1 MVVTGAA
8 GFIGS
13 HLVERLLDSGH
24 EVVGIDS
31 FEDYYPRRFK
41 DANIAEVRAA
51 ERFTLLEENLL
62 RMAADG
68 SAGGSRLDEVVA
80 GADCVFH
87 LAAQAG
93 VRASWGETFRIYTDN
108 NVLATQMVLE
118 SCRRQGVPKVVYASS
133 SSVYG
138 DTDELPMH
146 EEANCRPVSP
156 YGVTKLAGE
165 QLCRLYWKNHGV
177 PTVALRFFTV
187 YGPRQRPDMAF
198 HLFLKAMH
206 EGRPLE
212 MYGTGGQ
219 TRDFTFIDDIVG
231 GIVLAM
237 GGADGAVYNLGGG
250 SRVTLLE
257 AIRTLESV
265 SGLTAEVRGE
275 DVQAGDVKHT
285 WADLTRAEEE
295 LGYAPQVPLEE
306 GLRREAEWYRGL
318 LAGSPDGVE

>member
-13 HLVERLLDSGH
+13 HLVERLLAAGH

-31 FEDYYPRRFK
+31 FEDYYPRSFK
-41 DANIAEVRAA
+41 DANVAAACAA
-51 ERFTLLEENLL
+51 ERYTLIEDNVL

-68 SAGGSRLDEVVA
+68 AAGRSRLDQVFDA
-80 GADCVFH
+80 ADCVFH

-93 VRASWGETFRIYTDN
+93 VRASWGESFRIYSDN

-118 SCRRQGVPKVVYASS
+118 ACRRGGVPKVVYASS

-138 DTDELPMH
+138 DTDQLPMQ
-146 EEANCRPVSP
+146 EDANCRPVSP

-177 PTVALRFFTV
+177 PTVSLRFFTV

-198 HLFLKAMH
+198 HLFLRALH

-212 MYGTGGQ
+212 MYGTGSQ
-219 TRDFTFIDDIVG
+219 TRDFTFVDDIVG
-231 GIVLAM
+231 GILLAV
-237 GGADGAVYNLGGG
+237 GGTDGAVYNLGGG

-295 LGYAPQVPLEE
+295 LGYAPQVSLEE
-306 GLRREAEWYRGL
+306 GLRREAAWYRRMP
-318 LAGSPDGVE
+318 AGSPDGA